1 MSGITYDQDRRHLR
15 QNGLGMTV
23 ACPHPRGGRGWLR
36 GTVAVATAIALWPVS
51 GTAQLAAPLLPGG
64 VSKEYKPAPG
74 ALAAAAQKPATDDK
88 TPVVMSDLWGSQKA
102 SSANPI
108 GEHGAWF
115 SQDKY
120 ALFIHW
126 GLFSHTEGKWD
137 GQNYFGI
144 VEWLMH
150 PAMANIPPEKYHA
163 ISQKFKPDSFNAQAW
178 VDFAKRI
185 GVKTIV
191 ITAKHHDGFAMYKS
205 KADSFNVVDATPF
218 KRDPIEELSETCAK
232 AGIRF
237 GFYYSQY
244 QDWRE
249 QGGANIDWSDP
260 KQKNSFDAYF
270 KRKAL
275 PQVRELL
282 TNYGDIAIAWF
293 DTPGPMDKGY
303 SAQLVDL
310 VRKLQPKAL
319 INSRIGNDLGDYA
332 TLGDNQVPRVK
343 HGGLWETVD
352 TTNNSWGYTA
362 LDSSW
367 KTPSELARRLI
378 STVARGGSYMI
389 NMGPHADGTFPE
401 IPDLSLRKV
410 GAWLQRHGESIYGA
424 QASPWSSAQP
434 WGDVTVGKRG
444 LYLHIFD
451 WPDDASRSISL
462 YGIGGKVRAA
472 KLLDDDMPLSVASE
486 NGWTTVTLP
495 ERKPDSIVPV
505 ILLEMEGDYTARNAI
520 GVNPNFA
527 STLIAERAKCTGC
540 SIEDVAWMEHFG
552 EWKSAP
558 SATNWKAGSRA
569 MWTVVVKQPG
579 FYKAFID
586 YSVNVD
592 GDVTQWELSS
602 QKASQPFE
610 AIYTGARDNVERS
623 PRRKFWGD
631 GDPRF
636 REQDIGTIQLFSG
649 QQVVTI
655 RPMMG
660 DERSSKVK
668 VTALRLVRFDI
679 GGDGASN

>member
-1 MSGITYDQDRRHLR
+1 
-15 QNGLGMTV
+15 
-23 ACPHPRGGRGWLR
+23 
-36 GTVAVATAIALWPVS
+36 
-51 GTAQLAAPLLPGG
+51 
-64 VSKEYKPAPG
+64 
-74 ALAAAAQKPATDDK
+74 
-88 TPVVMSDLWGSQKA
+88 MSDLWGSQKA

-505 ILLEMEGDYTARNAI
+505 ILLEMEGDYMARNAT

-527 STLIAERAKCTGC
+527 GFECRADNRRAPIRATATQGGSHTGQC
-540 SIEDVAWMEHFG
+540 RAD
-552 EWKSAP
+552 
-558 SATNWKAGSRA
+558 KAGHHRRNPLFQQWAEFGGRA
-569 MWTVVVKQPG
+569 FGGFGHQWRRILITVVGHKQVGCIERCRCDVVFAQGRRHNSGAHPLAQARNRIEG
-579 FYKAFID
+579 ARREFAQYAHTFADLRAFIEQA
-586 YSVNVD
+586 VNFGLHRVAF
-592 GDVTQWELSS
+592 DV
-602 QKASQPFE
+602 
-610 AIYTGARDNVERS
+610 
-623 PRRKFWGD
+623 
-631 GDPRF
+631 
-636 REQDIGTIQLFSG
+636 
-649 QQVVTI
+649 QQVGNHAVMPFAQCCVQFAHTVSI
-655 RPMMG
+655 ASLCGSHDSQQAIG
-660 DERSSKVK
+660 DS
-668 VTALRLVRFDI
+668 T
-679 GGDGASN
+679 